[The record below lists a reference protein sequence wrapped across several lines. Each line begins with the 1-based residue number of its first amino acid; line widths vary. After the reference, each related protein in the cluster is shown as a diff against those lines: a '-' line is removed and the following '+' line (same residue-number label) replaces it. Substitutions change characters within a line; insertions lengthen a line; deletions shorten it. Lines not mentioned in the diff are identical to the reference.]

1 MNRHHFA
8 ILFADVSGSSRLYKA
23 VGDVIARP
31 LIAEAVARMI
41 RDVASHEGI
50 LIKTIGDEVMARF
63 ASAEQAINAAI
74 AMQQQAEIPID
85 GQILS
90 LRIGVN
96 YGPTIL
102 DNNDVF
108 GEAVNDSAALVKIAR
123 ARQIVTNA
131 ETITYLPQS
140 LQRLCTVFDH
150 VILKGGLIEEEISL
164 VNWEATHEENSDQ
177 TIVKGF
183 SPLVSTPQTSCLKLR
198 YFDLRFEITASTTPF
213 KIGRDAKNI
222 TIDSSFSSR
231 DHCSI
236 EFRRGKYVL
245 VDHSTNG
252 TYVKINGSDELYLR
266 REELPLTGGGQISI
280 GQPTGT
286 SPVLTID
293 FFLG

>member
-23 VGDVIARP
+23 VGDVVARP

-41 RDVASHEGI
+41 RDVTAHEGT

-63 ASAEQAINAAI
+63 PSAEHGLNAAI
-74 AMQQQAEIPID
+74 AMQQQAENPIN

-96 YGPTIL
+96 YGSTIL

-131 ETITYLPQS
+131 ETITFLPPS

-150 VILKGGLIEEEISL
+150 VVLKGGLIEEEISL
-164 VNWEATHEENSDQ
+164 VNWEASQEDNSNL
-177 TIVKGF
+177 TVVKGF
-183 SPLVSTPQTSCLKLR
+183 SPIVSAPQTSCLKLR
-198 YFDLRFEITASTTPF
+198 YFDLRFEITCLYAA
-213 KIGRDAKNI
+213 IQIDAMPRTFPIN
-222 TIDSSFSSR
+222 SSFSSA
-231 DHCSI
+231 I
-236 EFRRGKYVL
+236 
-245 VDHSTNG
+245 TAA
-252 TYVKINGSDELYLR
+252 
-266 REELPLTGGGQISI
+266 
-280 GQPTGT
+280 
-286 SPVLTID
+286 
-293 FFLG
+293 